1 MTAIA
6 ITAFAGENR
15 ALEPKL
21 LPEGQGVLSRNQ
33 KPGRGD
39 LRGWREP
46 LQVMLTPSQT
56 QRQTIYRMGRDSAS
70 DTTYWLSWT
79 SVVHVARGFDVEDA
93 SERTLYT
100 GDGYPKVTDNLALS
114 AASPTLN
121 PTVHRPLGLPA
132 PTTAPSLTVSSG
144 EVDPDVGK
152 YRIGYPDANIRA
164 VVPGFRC
171 VVRVKGLP
179 AQPVTVAAGS
189 GGDVTPESFA
199 AQFDALDGLRAYV
212 ADSDDDQI
220 PGGVWVIGESVG
232 VTWDVVSV
240 SGTKTNYDP
249 DATTLSPLLSAVGGA
264 SGAGGGATLYSV
276 QAVTTASYSL
286 FVPEASLATLAAG
299 DTLTGLVAGAQRWSV
314 KLTGNS
320 KASIVAAL
328 TAAGV
333 SSSDQVYVP
342 PSSNGGAEGDGSGSY
357 GQASGIWIVM
367 GATTAA
373 QTITLTRNPPK
384 AAALVVGK
392 AWLAANAAPGDKWQ
406 VAVNSAAPVLVTL
419 TAGSGTYPPAVT
431 ATSLKGA
438 LAPVSGL
445 KLTDEV
451 DAGGAPQLRIEATD
465 AGATSAIT
473 IKKIIPTT
481 SDVYSEPLVAT
492 LYAAKKREVFEYYY
506 VYTYVNDWGWES
518 APSPVSDAV
527 ERTVKESTVISNIA
541 APPSGNNYNINR
553 IRVYRTQAGT
563 SGNADFFFLLEAAI
577 TAATVTDD
585 GRDVAEVLTTKNWI
599 TAPGVPRGGADN
611 HTEPNLSCLTPMWN
625 GMLAGIVGRS
635 VRFCEAYTPYAWPIE
650 YDAVPP
656 DGTPVALGVFGQ
668 NLLVLTTGRPL
679 LVYGS
684 SPESLDQ
691 APQEVPQGCIAPRSV
706 VSMGNGVAWASNDGL
721 CWYGEGG
728 ARILTAG
735 VMTREDWLALRPQT
749 IIGQMYEGLYYGSYE
764 PAPGQPR
771 QGFMVSP
778 AGGGVFFMD
787 EGFDAA
793 YFDSL
798 QDQLYVLRGNRILKW
813 EAGAS
818 WMGARFRSKVCRQT
832 RPVNF
837 ACAEVVASGYPVTL
851 RVDAVG
857 LPQDVV
863 ATRVAARPEI
873 MSAPAPD
880 VLRFTKTVPSRE
892 PFRLPAGFQAMDWQV
907 EVATPAGAAEVGV
920 QAVLLATT
928 MKELAQL

>member
-1 MTAIA
+1 MAAIA
-6 ITAFAGENR
+6 ITSFAGENR
-15 ALEPKL
+15 AAEAKL
-21 LPEGQGVLSRNQ
+21 LPEGQGVVSRNQ

-46 LQVMLTPSQT
+46 LQVMLAPSQT
-56 QRQTIYRMGRDSAS
+56 QRQSIYRMGRDSAS
-70 DTTYWLSWT
+70 DAAYWLSWS

-93 SERTLYT
+93 SERTAYT

-132 PTTAPSLTVSSG
+132 PSRAPSVSVSVG

-152 YRIGYPDANIRA
+152 YRIGYPEAGIRA

-171 VVRVKGLP
+171 VVRVKGMS
-179 AQPVTVAAGS
+179 AQPLTIGSGS
-189 GGDVTPESFA
+189 GGGVTPESFA
-199 AQFDALDGLRAYV
+199 AQFDALNGLRAYV
-212 ADSDDDQI
+212 AGSDDGQI
-220 PGGVWVIGESVG
+220 PGGVWVIGDSVG

-240 SGTKTNYDP
+240 SGTRTDYDP
-249 DATTLSPLLSAVGGA
+249 GATTLTDLLSAVGGA
-264 SGAGGGATLYSV
+264 SGSGGTGGGATLYAV
-276 QAVTTASYSL
+276 QAVTTSSYSL

-299 DTLTGLVAGAQRWSV
+299 DTLVGSVAGAQRWAV
-314 KLTGNS
+314 KLSGNS

-333 SSSDQVYVP
+333 PASDQPYVP
-342 PSSNGGAEGDGSGSY
+342 PDYSTSGDNGVGNGVY

-367 GATTAA
+367 GATTAGQA
-373 QTITLTRNPPK
+373 IAITRNPPRP
-384 AAALVVGK
+384 AALVVGK
-392 AWLAANAAPGDKWQ
+392 AWLDTHAAPGDKWQ
-406 VAVNSAAPVLVTL
+406 VTVNAASPVLVTL
-419 TAGSGTYPPAVT
+419 AAGAGTYPPAVT
-431 ATSLKGA
+431 ATSLRAA
-438 LAPVSGL
+438 LAGVPGL

-451 DAGGAPQLRIEATD
+451 DAGGAPQLRVETTD
-465 AGATSAIT
+465 AGTASAIT
-473 IKKIIPTT
+473 IRKIVPTT
-481 SDVYSEPLVAT
+481 SEVYSEPLVAT

-518 APSPVSDAV
+518 APSPVSDPV
-527 ERTVKESTVISNIA
+527 QRTVKESAVLSHFA

-553 IRVYRTQAGT
+553 IRVYRTQAGA
-563 SGNADFFFLLEAAI
+563 SGSADFFFLLEAAV
-577 TAATVTDD
+577 TAPTVTDD
-585 GRDVAEVLTTKNWI
+585 GRDVAEVLATKTWLP
-599 TAPGVPRGGADN
+599 APGVPRGGADN

-656 DGTPVALGVFGQ
+656 DATPVALGVFGQ

-679 LVYGS
+679 LVSGS

-691 APQEVPQGCIAPRSV
+691 APQEVPQGCIAPRSA

-728 ARILTAG
+728 ARVLTAG
-735 VMTREDWLALRPQT
+735 VMAREDWLALRPHT
-749 IIGQMYEGLYYGSYE
+749 IIGQMYEGLYFGSYE
-764 PAPGQPR
+764 PAPGAPR
-771 QGFMVSP
+771 QGFLVSP
-778 AGGGVFFMD
+778 AGGGIFFMD

-793 YFDSL
+793 YFDTL
-798 QDQLYVLRGNRILKW
+798 QDQLYLLRGNRILKW
-813 EAGAS
+813 EAGSA
-818 WMGARFRSKVCRQT
+818 WMGARFRSKVHRQT

-837 ACAEVVASGYPVTL
+837 GCAEVVATGYPVRCTFWADGVQ
-851 RVDAVG
+851 RHSRE
-857 LPQDVV
+857 V
-863 ATRVAARPEI
+863 AG
-873 MSAPAPD
+873 
-880 VLRFTKTVPSRE
+880 RE

-907 EVATPAGAAEVGV
+907 EVATPPGTAEVGV
-920 QAVLLATT
+920 QAVLMATT
-928 MKELAQL
+928 MRELAQL